1 MTGAFSPSVP
11 NNASSD
17 YVMFGEIMTHIKITS
32 YKHLIKGDAG
42 AALRSRAAL
51 RSGDKLAASIGI
63 AREFLLRLQFSELAI
78 GVTSYHRLY

>member
-1 MTGAFSPSVP
+1 
-11 NNASSD
+11 
-17 YVMFGEIMTHIKITS
+17 MTHIKITS

-63 AREFLLRLQFSELAI
+63 AREFLLRLGRSEAQHFSELAI
-78 GVTSYHRLY
+78 RVTSYHRLY